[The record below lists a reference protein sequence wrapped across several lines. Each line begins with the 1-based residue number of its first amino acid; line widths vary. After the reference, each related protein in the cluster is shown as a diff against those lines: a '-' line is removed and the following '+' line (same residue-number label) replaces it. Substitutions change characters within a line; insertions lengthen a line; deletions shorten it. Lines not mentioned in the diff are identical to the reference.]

1 MLKFPNDDKSRI
13 NIVIK
18 NRQLRSKLFLTQ
30 VKNQSDGPSKEK
42 TNLEKCKL
50 VFKGICIFFGYL
62 AWYLFIGLLPY
73 WIQIITNLMDEGP
86 NPFRNLDYFNLYA
99 IVYTLCLIVY
109 AEFYS
114 KIDLKKFLNRGL
126 VILIFV
132 NLGVTCLI
140 MGHYHY
146 ITSMKSFMPF
156 SPPKPFQ
163 IFELITPMHLIAN
176 YVVLAVLLLI
186 VSGIKAIQVTNSEWV
201 YNSQTKGR

>member
-1 MLKFPNDDKSRI
+1 MPNSPNNEQDAF
-13 NIVIK
+13 IK
-18 NRQLRSKLFLTQ
+18 NRQIKAKAFL
-30 VKNQSDGPSKEK
+30 KNIENQSISVDEKK
-42 TNLEKCKL
+42 TNWSKCRS
-50 VFKGICIFFGYL
+50 FIKGVLIFFGYL

-73 WIQIITNLMDEGP
+73 WIQIVANLMDEQP

-126 VILIFV
+126 VILIFS
-132 NLGVTCLI
+132 NFGMTCLI
-140 MGHYHY
+140 MGHFHY

-163 IFELITPMHLIAN
+163 VIELITPIHLLSN
-176 YVVLAVLLLI
+176 YIVLGLLLLI
-186 VSGIKAIQVTNSEWV
+186 VSAIKAIQVTNSELI
-201 YNSQTKGR
+201 YNSQIKGR